1 MAARKCGAPP
11 IAADGSTRRPD
22 CVTAVRTQ
30 ARAPTQH
37 YAESVA
43 RRQRVLTITAWLAV
57 VVTGSFALMQ
67 LATGAGGWY
76 IALINVFTAVTFA
89 IVPLLHRF
97 GGLVAPLTFIGTAYV
112 AIFAIG
118 WDVGTDAGAQFF
130 FFVAAALVVL
140 LVGIEHTALAVGL
153 AAVAAGLVIALEF
166 LVPPDT
172 GLQPPWAMSVSFV
185 LTTVSACGVAVATVW
200 FALRDTARGGGH
212 GGGARPLRSTAG
224 QHVAGQHRRAA

>member
-1 MAARKCGAPP
+1 M
-11 IAADGSTRRPD
+11 
-22 CVTAVRTQ
+22 
-30 ARAPTQH
+30 
-37 YAESVA
+37 
-43 RRQRVLTITAWLAV
+43 
-57 VVTGSFALMQ
+57 
-67 LATGAGGWY
+67 
-76 IALINVFTAVTFA
+76 
-89 IVPLLHRF
+89 
-97 GGLVAPLTFIGTAYV
+97 APLTFIGTAYV

-130 FFVAAALVVL
+130 FLVAAALVVL

-153 AAVAAGLVIALEF
+153 AVVAAGLVIALEF

-200 FALRDTARGGGH
+200 FALRDTARAEAVMEAEH
-212 GGGARPLRSTAG
+212 DRSSTAG